1 MRKGAKD
8 MMEFTK
14 PPKNTEEFL
23 YMGMCLVMT
32 APNKRLAKELNLM
45 MFEVAMQKGVTK
57 ELWESVRQRAK
68 TTIELEL
75 NYQKNTGK
83 DHP

>member
-1 MRKGAKD
+1 
-8 MMEFTK
+8 
-14 PPKNTEEFL
+14 
-23 YMGMCLVMT
+23 
-32 APNKRLAKELNLM
+32 M
-45 MFEVAMQKGVTK
+45 MFEVAMQNGVTK